1 MTDWLCKEVTADRNL
16 TGPCYITDSTGRL
29 MAEGLSRRVAD
40 EIVAAHN
47 QRLEAS
53 SGSAPIRVYYNS
65 QMWSRLRLSDAPALK
80 PADFDGLVVLTDKA
94 LRTVDDVWAC
104 LNEDD
109 RPGGRSFR
117 SMCSGDVVI
126 LRSTVRCTNACHWG
140 WRPVD
145 SVAGE
150 VVLRQRFGLPAQPQS
165 GNHSQDFV
173 AAFDA
178 WSANPEVIGGPF
190 DRVLAVREQLGY
202 VPSVA

>member
-29 MAEGLSRRVAD
+29 MAEGLSRHVAD

-65 QMWSRLRLSDAPALK
+65 QMWSRLRLSDAAPLK

-117 SMCSGDVVI
+117 SMCSGDVVEI
-126 LRSTVRCTNACHWG
+126 DGQMHECLSLG

-145 SVAGE
+145 SVAAN
-150 VVLRQRFGLPAQPQS
+150 VLRQRFGLPAQPLS

-173 AAFDA
+173 VAFDA
-178 WSANPEVIGGPF
+178 WAANPEVIGGPV

-202 VPSVA
+202 VPSGA

>member
-1 MTDWLCKEVTADRNL
+1 MTDWLCKEVTADQNL

-29 MAEGLSRRVAD
+29 VAEGLSRRVAD

-53 SGSAPIRVYYNS
+53 SGSAPIRVYYTS

-117 SMCSGDVVI
+117 SMCSGDVVEI
-126 LRSTVRCTNACHWG
+126 DGQMHECLSLG

-145 SVAGE
+145 SVAAN
-150 VVLRQRFGLPAQPQS
+150 VLRQRFGLPAQPLS

-178 WSANPEVIGGPF
+178 WAANPEVIGGPV